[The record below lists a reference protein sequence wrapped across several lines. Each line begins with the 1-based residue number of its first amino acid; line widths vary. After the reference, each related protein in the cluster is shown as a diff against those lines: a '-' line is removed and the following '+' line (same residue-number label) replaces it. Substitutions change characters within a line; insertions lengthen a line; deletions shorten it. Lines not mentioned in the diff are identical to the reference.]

1 MYNEDIMERF
11 LNPRY
16 AGVLRGANGVG
27 VAKEVNTKETVRLY
41 IDVNEDAV
49 ITNAKF
55 KAFGSPVVIA
65 LADALSQMVIGMSIV
80 EAQELNEARLM
91 NMFEEIPQERI
102 YAVFLSIDA
111 LNEAIDDYAKRLKRL
126 QEKLLKENKL
136 QENKQNDVK
145 EELQNNESNIEQ
157 NAMFNID
164 DYYD

>member
-27 VAKEVNTKETVRLY
+27 LAKEPNTKETIRLY
-41 IDVNEDAV
+41 INVNEDAV

-65 LADALSQMVIGMSIV
+65 LADALSQMIIGMSIV
-80 EAQELNEARLM
+80 EAQELNEARLI

-102 YAVFLSIDA
+102 YAVFLAIDA
-111 LNEAIDDYAKRLKRL
+111 LNEAIDDYAKKLKRL
-126 QEKLLKENKL
+126 QEKLLKESQL
-136 QENKQNDVK
+136 QESKQNDK
-145 EELQNNESNIEQ
+145 KQELQNNENDAEQ

-164 DYYD
+164 DYYE